1 YNTDIRPVLDQS
13 KMMEVRVTF
22 SLVSIVEIN
31 DVEQSFLIN
40 GFLSFTW
47 TDEIVAWN
55 PNDYGGQVVIYPIP
69 EKIWRPRII
78 LMNTLADRDLF
89 DDDKAPTV
97 MLSNGETGWVPGSLF
112 PTSCELNLT
121 NYPFDRQTCII
132 ELVAMRYITEHLQF
146 VAAFPNIELN
156 YFITN
161 GEWELQSTELII
173 RNFSTG
179 ENSALSCVQM
189 KFFLKRRPAFL
200 ILNIIL
206 PVVFLSFLNI
216 LVFVIPVESGEKI
229 GYGITVLLALSV
241 FMSIV
246 SGMLPRSSLN
256 MPNVTIY
263 LFFLL
268 FLSMLTVIDSI
279 IIVYLHH
286 KEGVS

>member
-1 YNTDIRPVLDQS
+1 
-13 KMMEVRVTF
+13 
-22 SLVSIVEIN
+22 
-31 DVEQSFLIN
+31 
-40 GFLSFTW
+40 
-47 TDEIVAWN
+47 
-55 PNDYGGQVVIYPIP
+55 
-69 EKIWRPRII
+69 
-78 LMNTLADRDLF
+78 
-89 DDDKAPTV
+89 
-97 MLSNGETGWVPGSLF
+97 
-112 PTSCELNLT
+112 
-121 NYPFDRQTCII
+121 
-132 ELVAMRYITEHLQF
+132 MRYSTQYLQF
-146 VAAFPNIELN
+146 IAAFPNISLN

-179 ENSALSCVQM
+179 GDSALSCIQM
-189 KFFLKRRPAFL
+189 KFSLKRRPAFL

-286 KEGVS
+286 KEGEETTHQKVKSQFRGLLSNVTKIRNVVSAFEAPETDSKQDSARKVLSLFGSNASLSDSMQPSCDEKGNKRATEMKQGELPKVNKYKLIGKHIDLVSFVIFLLLWLAATLGFMLDMALS